1 MGFLSKIFGLG
12 ASPMPIYIERT
23 TEDGT
28 SSTVT
33 PDNAMKIATVYSCV
47 RIIAEDV
54 GTLPIH
60 VKRRTAD
67 GNIET
72 LYGHPVAKLLR
83 RPNPLMNGIDFRRA
97 MIASLELR
105 GNAYAHISERDRR
118 GYPTRLDYIDP
129 DTVDIAVGRDDVYYA
144 VSGYD
149 GLIPSRDMIHLKGYA
164 PDGIEGKSP
173 IRLQAEVLENAVNT
187 TRFSKNI
194 YKNDLKSTGVFTT
207 EGKLSEESYARLK
220 GQLAKAWARLGKT
233 SLPLVLENGTKVT
246 TLSITP
252 EDAQFVTTKLLT
264 IDEIAAIFRVP
275 PHKVGDWTRGTY
287 SNNTQANL
295 EYFTDC
301 VRPLLEVT
309 EEEFD
314 NKLFL
319 EAEQGECYVEVA
331 FKGLLRTDIKTQIE
345 NYRTMYNIGVYT
357 PNEIRRMEDL
367 PPYEGGDRYFVPVN
381 MAVNDVE
388 LTQIKSNEQESE

>member
-1 MGFLSKIFGLG
+1 MGFFSRIFGG
-12 ASPMPIYIERT
+12 GNIPVYIERA
-23 TEDGT
+23 TED
-28 SSTVT
+28 SSSSVIT
-33 PDNAMKIATVYSCV
+33 PTTAMKIATVYSCV
-47 RIIAEDV
+47 RIIADDV

-67 GNIET
+67 GGREK
-72 LYGHPVAKLLR
+72 LYSHPVARVLR
-83 RPNPLMNGIDFRRA
+83 KPNPLMNGIDFRRA
-97 MIASLELR
+97 MITALELR
-105 GNAYAHISERDRR
+105 GNAYAHISERDRL
-118 GYPTRLDYIDP
+118 GYPTRIDYLDP
-129 DTVDIAVGRDDVYYA
+129 DTVAIAVGKDDVFYA
-144 VSGYD
+144 IAGRD
-149 GLIPSRDMIHLKGYA
+149 GLIPSRDMLHLRGYA

-173 IRLQAEVLENAVNT
+173 IRLHAETLENAVNT

-207 EGKLSEESYARLK
+207 EGKLSEESYNRLK

-233 SLPLVLENGTKVT
+233 SQPLVLENGTKVT

-287 SNNTQANL
+287 ANNTQANL
-295 EYFTDC
+295 EYATDC
-301 VRPLLEVT
+301 LRPIFEAV
-309 EEEFD
+309 EEELG

-319 EAEQGECYVEVA
+319 EREQDTHFIDINDKA
-331 FKGLLRTDIKTQIE
+331 LIRTDPEKQMMI
-345 NYRTMYNIGVYT
+345 YRTGYNIGIYT
-357 PNEIRRMEDL
+357 PNEIRAMEDL

-388 LTQIKSNEQESE
+388 LTQIKSNEQKSE